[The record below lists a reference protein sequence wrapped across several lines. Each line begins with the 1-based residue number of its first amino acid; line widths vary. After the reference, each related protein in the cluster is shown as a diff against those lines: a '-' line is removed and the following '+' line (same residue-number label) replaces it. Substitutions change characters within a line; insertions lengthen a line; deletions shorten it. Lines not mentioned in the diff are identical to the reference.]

1 MTSNSTHCGNDNSLQ
16 RKTFTFKITNT
27 LWTLNEMS
35 NAINTYPVISCILKK
50 IMVFIKKGENIK
62 YFHAISCIISK
73 PSTRT
78 LRWNIDIFKFLQ
90 GKIFLDLNCT
100 YINVFII
107 SCPRDKQ
114 CMHDISLRIMIKDTI
129 LFNVINNWFIASWRQ
144 LSSLY
149 FFKCE
154 KCNNCCVDKRRHE
167 NLIYC
172 SELHACFLDWRFCNA
187 NCYIKVSY
195 TKLIFVLLFHNCH

>member
-1 MTSNSTHCGNDNSLQ
+1 MTSNSTHCGNHNSLQ

-62 YFHAISCIISK
+62 YFHAISCIISR

-78 LRWNIDIFKFLQ
+78 LRWIIDSLKWLRRGKFLNSNRM
-90 GKIFLDLNCT
+90 D
-100 YINVFII
+100 INVFII
-107 SCPRDKQ
+107 SCLRDKT
-114 CMHDISLRIMIKDTI
+114 CKHNISLCIMIKDAI
-129 LFNVINNWFIASWRQ
+129 LFNVIANWFIASWKQ

-154 KCNNCCVDKRRHE
+154 KSNNCVDKWRHE

-172 SELHACFLDWRFCNA
+172 SE
-187 NCYIKVSY
+187 
-195 TKLIFVLLFHNCH
+195 